1 VIEFFAIGT
10 AVVSTSDEHEIEKP
24 TMVLPL
30 TG

>member
-10 AVVSTSDEHEIEKP
+10 AVLATSAEHEIEKQAL
-24 TMVLPL
+24 VLPL

>member
-10 AVVSTSDEHEIEKP
+10 AVVATSAEHVIEKP
-24 TMVLPL
+24 AMVLPL